1 MSSQPSQPSASQ
13 QPDRLEIGGL
23 YQQLLDSWNRRSAA
37 DFAALFSEHGH
48 VVGFDGSQMH
58 GPAEIEA
65 QLGQIFGN
73 HPTGAYL
80 GTIRDITFLAPDVAL
95 LRAAVGMLPPG
106 QNDINPAV
114 NAFQSIIATKQAGA
128 WKIALLQNTPAAF
141 HGRPDLAQQLTDELR
156 RLLPRPAGSESA
168 T

>member
-1 MSSQPSQPSASQ
+1 MSSQPPQPSASQ
-13 QPDRLEIGGL
+13 QPDRSAIGSL
-23 YQQLLDSWNRRSAA
+23 YRQLLDSWNRRSAA
-37 DFAALFSEHGH
+37 DFAALFAEDGH

-58 GPAEIEA
+58 GPAEIES

-73 HPTGAYL
+73 HPTAAYMS
-80 GTIRDITFLAPDVAL
+80 TIREIRFLTADAAL

-106 QNDINPAV
+106 QDDINPAV
-114 NAFQSIIATKQAGA
+114 NAFQSLVATKQAGA

-156 RLLPRPAGSESA
+156 RLLPHRAGSEDA
-168 T
+168 P